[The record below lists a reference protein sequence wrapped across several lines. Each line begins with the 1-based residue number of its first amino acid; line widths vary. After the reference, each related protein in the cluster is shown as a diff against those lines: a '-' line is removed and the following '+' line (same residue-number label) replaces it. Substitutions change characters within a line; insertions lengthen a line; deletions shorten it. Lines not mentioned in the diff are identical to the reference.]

1 MKPHRLLPIFCTA
14 LAGCMTPQSEMM
26 SLAKQRLALAP
37 EVAWYKY
44 SHELPLY
51 DPVRETTV
59 LQNMQALGRAR
70 GIPDETTRRFF
81 SAQME
86 ASRRVQWE
94 YFHLWRKGI
103 AVPTVTP
110 RDLNGDLRPQ
120 IDRIDQR
127 QIDLLARGATT
138 PSISQLS
145 EIGVRF
151 LPKN

>member
-1 MKPHRLLPIFCTA
+1 MKPGLLLPILCTA
-14 LAGCMTPQSEMM
+14 LAGCMTPQGEMM

-44 SHELPLY
+44 SHDLPLY
-51 DPVRETTV
+51 DAVRENNV
-59 LQNMQALGRAR
+59 LQNLQTLGRAR

-81 SAQME
+81 NAQME

-94 YFHLWRKGI
+94 HFHLWRKGI
-103 AVPTVTP
+103 AVPSVPP
-110 RDLNGDLRPQ
+110 RDLNSDLRPA
-120 IDRIDQR
+120 IDQIDQR
-127 QIDLLARGATT
+127 QIDLLARGAQ
-138 PSISQLS
+138 PPGIPQLS